1 MLIVSVVGGL
11 GGVAGSL
18 DGITLRETR
27 AGSQLCLNSPL
38 SSLEALGWEG
48 SSGSFNHH
56 EHFIFYRCWRSTKL
70 MVCQGWSWIFIDAVM
85 AIKCGPQWRM
95 TWILRTKW
103 TKPKS
108 WHHTHT
114 FPIAKFSQ
122 LSSHDIQSLLVAFP
136 GPVFKFAYI
145 GKFRWPYRSVPTYY
159 YYYYYHFRPNQF
171 YKMDST
177 STSTSTRPS
186 QAALVEVEV
195 EAQPTRLGRLRLRL
209 RLRHSL
215 PG

>member
-1 MLIVSVVGGL
+1 MYLLISRLVHIDCKSVKAQNTNIITWPCPVLLVFWVWVMLIVSVVGGL

-95 TWILRTKW
+95 IWILRTKW

-108 WHHTHT
+108 
-114 FPIAKFSQ
+114 
-122 LSSHDIQSLLVAFP
+122 
-136 GPVFKFAYI
+136 
-145 GKFRWPYRSVPTYY
+145 
-159 YYYYYHFRPNQF
+159 
-171 YKMDST
+171 
-177 STSTSTRPS
+177 
-186 QAALVEVEV
+186 
-195 EAQPTRLGRLRLRL
+195 
-209 RLRHSL
+209 
-215 PG
+215 